1 MNAPPERIPVAVL
14 GATGVVGQRLV
25 RALDDHP
32 WFRPAQLLASERSA
46 GRSYGEAV
54 DWRLPGEV
62 PDSVREITVG
72 LARAADVRSP
82 VALSALGAEVA
93 GPLEE
98 QLADSGVAVISNA
111 SAHRM
116 DPDVPLLVPEV
127 NSEHARA
134 IEVQRR
140 RRGGPGFLVT
150 NPNCSTVGVV
160 MALAPLH
167 REFGLRR
174 VSAVTLQA
182 ISGAGLPGVSGLVM
196 SDNVVPHIAG
206 EAEKIETEPLRLLG
220 DFDGEGFR
228 DADFTISAKVHRV
241 NVSDGHLASLFLE
254 TEHPVTPE
262 AAAEVLAAF
271 RGEPQQLELPSAPRR
286 PLHVLEGPRPQPS
299 LDRDRED
306 GMAVSVGQIEAC
318 PVLGLKL
325 ETLVHNTVRGAA
337 GAALLNAEWLLARGF
352 LDDVVGAV
360 S

>member
-1 MNAPPERIPVAVL
+1 
-14 GATGVVGQRLV
+14 
-25 RALDDHP
+25 
-32 WFRPAQLLASERSA
+32 
-46 GRSYGEAV
+46 
-54 DWRLPGEV
+54 
-62 PDSVREITVG
+62 
-72 LARAADVRSP
+72 
-82 VALSALGAEVA
+82 
-93 GPLEE
+93 
-98 QLADSGVAVISNA
+98 
-111 SAHRM
+111 
-116 DPDVPLLVPEV
+116 V

-196 SDNVVPHIAG
+196 SDNVVPHIEG

-228 DADFTISAKVHRV
+228 DADFTISARVHRV
-241 NVSDGHLASLFLE
+241 NVSDGHLASLSLE
-254 TEHPVTPE
+254 TERPVTPE

-271 RGEPQQLELPSAPRR
+271 SGEPQQLELPSAPRR
-286 PLHVLEGPRPQPS
+286 PIHVLEGARPQPS